1 MGLIWS
7 RGGFQALA
15 LSQPQAMLGLFS
27 TYTLKIL
34 LGVFGEWGGREGLRL
49 SRDLLRHPWLAYPAI
64 FSSYMD
70 GHRTRGGTGH
80 TTQNQRSSCRQGNT
94 HQTEEA
100 RDTPPR
106 GTCKRE
112 GPCRSIDATAG
123 RALTKHDGLRK
134 KPLLNHNTQ
143 PGAWAAPSA
152 RE

>member
-7 RGGFQALA
+7 RRGFQALA
-15 LSQPQAMLGLFS
+15 LSQPRAMLSLFS

-34 LGVFGEWGGREGLRL
+34 LGVFGQWGGGEGLRL

-70 GHRTRGGTGH
+70 GHRTRGGIGH
-80 TTQNQRSSCRQGNT
+80 TTQNQRSSCMQGT
-94 HQTEEA
+94 HTRMRKQGTHRPEEHA
-100 RDTPPR
+100 N
-106 GTCKRE
+106 RE
-112 GPCRSIDATAG
+112 DPCRSTDATAG
-123 RALTKHDGLRK
+123 QALTKHNGLRK

-143 PGAWAAPSA
+143 PGAWTAPSA